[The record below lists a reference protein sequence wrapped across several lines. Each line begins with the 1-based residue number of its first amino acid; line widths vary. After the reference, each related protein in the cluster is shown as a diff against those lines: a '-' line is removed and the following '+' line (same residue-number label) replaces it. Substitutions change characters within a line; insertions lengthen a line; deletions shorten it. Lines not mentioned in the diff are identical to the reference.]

1 MNKKMFKKI
10 AHQANIKIDTSS
22 DSSLLPNS
30 IKMFKINETY
40 YAYQVDKD
48 SNKKLIIETEKE
60 NDVYKAI
67 VKHLG
72 IKLDKRGD
80 VRTNNNTKK
89 RS

>member
-10 AHQANIKIDTSS
+10 AYQANIKLDASEST
-22 DSSLLPNS
+22 LLIPNT
-30 IKMFKINETY
+30 IKLFQINETY
-40 YAYQVDKD
+40 YAYQIDKD
-48 SNKKLIIETEKE
+48 SNKTLIIETQKE

-80 VRTNNNTKK
+80 VLTNNTKK